1 MADVARP
8 PDLSTGSSSGDEKH
22 GLAAERLPDDLGA
35 TSNAGKETSTTANAG
50 DEEVI
55 TPTSTS
61 KPDASSAGPGLAN
74 YVPSWVSM
82 NVKNPASWK
91 MLFRC
96 WLASWAAFILI
107 LPQSNL
113 TVLGNACVIVFL
125 L

>member
-8 PDLSTGSSSGDEKH
+8 PDPSTESTSGDEKH
-22 GLAAERLPDDLGA
+22 GPAAERLPDDLGA
-35 TSNAGKETSTTANAG
+35 TSNGGKETGTTANAG
-50 DEEVI
+50 NEEM
-55 TPTSTS
+55 TTPRPTS
-61 KPDASSAGPGLAN
+61 KRDASSGGPGLAS
-74 YVPSWVSM
+74 YVPSWVAT

-113 TVLGNACVIVFL
+113 TVLGNACVIVSLF
-125 L
+125 